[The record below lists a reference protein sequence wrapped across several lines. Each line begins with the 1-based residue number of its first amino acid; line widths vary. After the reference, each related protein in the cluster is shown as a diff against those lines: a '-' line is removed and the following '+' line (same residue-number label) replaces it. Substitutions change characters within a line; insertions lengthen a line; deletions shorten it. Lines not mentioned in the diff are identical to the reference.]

1 MADVNIKDIDVLK
14 IYFHNFSTL
23 RESTTYNGN
32 IFVSFLNEKLE
43 MLHDQIKTLEKMES
57 NAYKE
62 FSMAR
67 SSMYNICED
76 DNRTKLEKEKNYQ
89 RTYNIFIKIKTQKN
103 IAINNFKHAKKYV
116 NQMIEIT
123 YKYQKKII
131 KYTESAQISLKNLV
145 SNIED
150 YKELVNLINKKE
162 K

>member
-1 MADVNIKDIDVLK
+1 MADVNIKDIDALK

-43 MLHDQIKTLEKMES
+43 MLHDQIKTLEKMER

-62 FSMAR
+62 YSMAR
-67 SSMYNICED
+67 SSMCIHEED
-76 DNRTKLEKEKNYQ
+76 NKIKLEKAIEYQ
-89 RTYNIFIKIKTQKN
+89 RTYDIYIKIRTKKN
-103 IAINNFKHAKKYV
+103 TAIHTFKHAKKYM

-123 YKYQKKII
+123 YNYQKKII

-150 YKELVNLINKKE
+150 YKELVNIINKKE

>member
-1 MADVNIKDIDVLK
+1 MADVNIKDIDALK

-43 MLHDQIKTLEKMES
+43 MLHDQIKTLEKMER

-62 FSMAR
+62 YSMAR
-67 SSMYNICED
+67 SSMCIHED
-76 DNRTKLEKEKNYQ
+76 NNKIKLEKAIEYQ
-89 RTYNIFIKIKTQKN
+89 RTYNIYIKIKTQKN

>member
-1 MADVNIKDIDVLK
+1 MADVNIKDIDALK

-89 RTYNIFIKIKTQKN
+89 RTYNIYIKIKK
-103 IAINNFKHAKKYV
+103 
-116 NQMIEIT
+116 M
-123 YKYQKKII
+123 
-131 KYTESAQISLKNLV
+131 
-145 SNIED
+145 
-150 YKELVNLINKKE
+150 LINILKVFIKLQL
-162 K
+162 

>member
-1 MADVNIKDIDVLK
+1 MADVNIKDIDALN

-43 MLHDQIKTLEKMES
+43 MLHDQIKTLEKMER

-62 FSMAR
+62 YSMAR
-67 SSMYNICED
+67 SSMCIHED
-76 DNRTKLEKEKNYQ
+76 DNKIKLEKAIEYQ
-89 RTYNIFIKIKTQKN
+89 KTYDIYIKIRTKKN
-103 IAINNFKHAKKYV
+103 TAIHTFKHAKKYM

-123 YKYQKKII
+123 YNYQKKII

>member
-1 MADVNIKDIDVLK
+1 MADVNIKDIDALK

-32 IFVSFLNEKLE
+32 IFISFLIKKLE
-43 MLHDQIKTLEKMES
+43 LLHDQIKTLEKMES

-62 FSMAR
+62 YSMAK
-67 SSMYNICED
+67 SSMCIHEED
-76 DNRTKLEKEKNYQ
+76 NKIKLEKAIEYQ
-89 RTYNIFIKIKTQKN
+89 RTYDIYIKIRTKKN
-103 IAINNFKHAKKYV
+103 TAIHTFKHAKKYM

-123 YKYQKKII
+123 YNYQKKII

>member
-1 MADVNIKDIDVLK
+1 MADVNIKDIDALK

-43 MLHDQIKTLEKMES
+43 MLHDQIKTLEKMER

-62 FSMAR
+62 YSMAR
-67 SSMYNICED
+67 SSMCIHEED
-76 DNRTKLEKEKNYQ
+76 NKIKLEKAIEYQ
-89 RTYNIFIKIKTQKN
+89 RTYDIYIKIRTKKN
-103 IAINNFKHAKKYV
+103 TAIHTFKHAKKYM

-123 YKYQKKII
+123 YNYQKKII

>member
-1 MADVNIKDIDVLK
+1 MADVNIKDIDALN

-43 MLHDQIKTLEKMES
+43 MLHDQIKTLEKMER

-62 FSMAR
+62 YSMAR
-67 SSMYNICED
+67 SSMCIHEED
-76 DNRTKLEKEKNYQ
+76 NKIKLEKAIEYQ
-89 RTYNIFIKIKTQKN
+89 RTYDIYIKIRTKKN
-103 IAINNFKHAKKYV
+103 TAIHTFKHAKKYM

-123 YKYQKKII
+123 YNYQKKII